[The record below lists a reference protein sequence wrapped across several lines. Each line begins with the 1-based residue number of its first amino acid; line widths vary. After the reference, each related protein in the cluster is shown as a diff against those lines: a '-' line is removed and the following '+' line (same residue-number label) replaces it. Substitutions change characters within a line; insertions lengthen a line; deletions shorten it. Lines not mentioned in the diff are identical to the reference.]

1 MRKHHQPAWVW
12 LAFLAAALLGVL
24 VWLGPGAPPGGG
36 SGHPLRGAAAPHR
49 QKAGLH
55 ATPPR
60 SGRPSPPDA
69 GAGEGRP
76 EGPAEAPG
84 APPGPRLAVVI
95 DDVGYEIDPVREL
108 LALGTPLSFAVIP
121 HQRYSR
127 RAAQIAYERGQEV
140 LVHLPMEPLEYPLH
154 DPGQGALLST
164 MDKQE
169 MRTAL
174 RQALRSVPHARGL
187 NNHMGSRLTADPE
200 AMRLLMQ
207 ELARR
212 HLYFLDSRTTRDSV
226 ALTQARGAHVPCL
239 ERHVFLDARPERGFI
254 EAQLGRATERARQQG
269 SAVAICHPRPGTLE
283 VLRRELPRLRER
295 GVTLVLASELAS

>member
-1 MRKHHQPAWVW
+1 M
-12 LAFLAAALLGVL
+12 
-24 VWLGPGAPPGGG
+24 
-36 SGHPLRGAAAPHR
+36 
-49 QKAGLH
+49 
-55 ATPPR
+55 
-60 SGRPSPPDA
+60 
-69 GAGEGRP
+69 
-76 EGPAEAPG
+76 EAPG

-140 LVHLPMEPLEYPLH
+140 LIHLPMEPLGYPLH

-164 MDKQE
+164 MDEQE

-212 HLYFLDSRTTRDSV
+212 RLYFLDSRTTRDSV
-226 ALTQARGAHVPCL
+226 ALTQARAAHVPCL

-254 EAQLGRATERARQQG
+254 EAQLGRAAERARQQG
-269 SAVAICHPRPGTLE
+269 SAVAICHPHPGTLE